1 MLNFSIRVPHPDS
14 AHYFPFVRVLKY
26 AVGVVPNV
34 FLNMEMN
41 ALGVL

>member
-1 MLNFSIRVPHPDS
+1 MSRSVPVRWAPICVAYPLAS
-14 AHYFPFVRVLKY
+14 ALKY